1 LVSAQPRLKGFDVMR
16 LTLILALSSALVSPA
31 FAQSV
36 QSPEARAAATEAA
49 MTDAERTTM
58 THGIMAIPLIPG
70 IVVPAD
76 AVLGAGYVPGIPRL
90 NVPAL
95 KESDAS
101 LGVSYVMGMRKD
113 GATAL
118 PSGMAQGATW
128 NTALIRKGGAMIG
141 GEAKAKGFNVLLAG
155 GMNLIREPRGGRT
168 FEYLS
173 EDPLHS
179 GMMAGAAIAGI
190 QSNGIISTIKHFAL
204 NNQETARNFI
214 DVKISEAAARESD
227 LLAFQIGIERGQPGS
242 VMCSYNQV
250 NGRYACDNDWLL
262 NTVLKKDWG
271 YKGFVMSDWGAV
283 PSLTAALNGL
293 DQQSGEQLDP
303 KVFFGKELGDAA
315 AKDPAYKARLAD
327 MNRRIL
333 WAIYASGADKPAA
346 KSAIDFKANGDVAE
360 ATAKEGIVLLRNRGN
375 ALPLAAS
382 AKSVAVIGGYA
393 DSGVMSGAGSS
404 QVHGEGGPSV
414 VVPVGGEGPLAAFF
428 SQQYHR
434 SSPLKAM
441 RARAPGTKF
450 TYRDGRYIADAVL
463 AAKKADVAIVFA
475 TQWMTEGLDQPDLNL
490 PYGQD
495 ALIAAVAEANPNTIV
510 VLETGGP
517 VLMPW
522 LDRTAAVV
530 EAWYPG
536 ARGGEA
542 IASVLYGDT
551 NPSGRL
557 PVTFPASVAQL
568 PFPVLP
574 GSDTLEPDF
583 QGRAKPGETLS
594 VDYNKDGSDVG
605 YRWYART
612 GAKPLFPF
620 GYGLSYT
627 SFAHSGLTLSAGKT
641 ITASFTV
648 KNSGTVTGADVPQLY
663 LVSAA
668 GKPVRRLAAFEKVA
682 LAPGASKKLTL
693 TVDPRI
699 LAKWS
704 NGQWNIAA
712 GLYGFALGTSAEALG
727 PVQIV
732 RQAALSWGP

>member
-1 LVSAQPRLKGFDVMR
+1 MR
-16 LTLILALSSALVSPA
+16 LIALLAVTTVLSTPA
-31 FAQSV
+31 FAAPT

-49 MTDAERTTM
+49 MTDAERTTL
-58 THGIMAIPLIPG
+58 THGIMAMPIIPG
-70 IVVPAD
+70 IVIPAD
-76 AVLGAGYVPGIPRL
+76 AVPGAGYVPGIPRL

-101 LGVSYVMGMRKD
+101 LGVAYVMGTRKD

-118 PSGMAQGATW
+118 PSGMLMGSTW
-128 NTALIRKGGAMIG
+128 NPAIMRAGGAMIG
-141 GEAKAKGFNVLLAG
+141 SEAKAKGFNVLLAG

-168 FEYLS
+168 FEYLG

-179 GMMAGAAIAGI
+179 GVLGGAAIAGI

-204 NNQETARNFI
+204 NNQETARHFI

-242 VMCSYNQV
+242 VMCSYNLV
-250 NGRYACDNDWLL
+250 NAAYACDNDWLL

-271 YKGFVMSDWGAV
+271 WKGFVMSDWGAV
-283 PSLTAALNGL
+283 PSLTAALHGL

-303 KVFFGKELGDAA
+303 KVFFGNDLATAA
-315 AKDPAYKARLAD
+315 ANDPAYKARLVD

-333 WAIYASGADKPAA
+333 WALYSSGADKPAT
-346 KSAIDFKANGDVAE
+346 KTAIDFKANGDVAE

-382 AKSVAVIGGYA
+382 AKKITVIGGYA
-393 DSGVMSGAGSS
+393 DTGVLSGAGSS
-404 QVHGEGGPSV
+404 QVHGEGGPALNLSL
-414 VVPVGGEGPLAAFF
+414 GGDGPFANFI

-434 SSPLKAM
+434 SAPLAALKK
-441 RARAPGTKF
+441 RAPNTKF
-450 TYRDGRYIADAVL
+450 TFRDGRFVSEAVQ
-463 AAKKADVAIVFA
+463 AAKGADVVILFA
-475 TQWMTEGLDQPDLNL
+475 TQWMTEGLDQPDLSL
-490 PYGQD
+490 PSGQD
-495 ALIAAVAEANPNTIV
+495 ALIAAVAQANPNTIV

-517 VLMPW
+517 IVMPW
-522 LDRTAAVV
+522 LDKTAAVV

-557 PVTFPASVAQL
+557 PVTFPVSVSQL

-574 GSDTLEPDF
+574 GSDTLDADF
-583 QGRAKPGETLS
+583 FGRPKPGESLS
-594 VDYNKDGSDVG
+594 VDYNHDGSDVG

-627 SFAHSGLTLSAGKT
+627 SFAHSGLTLAAGKA

-648 KNSGTVTGADVPQLY
+648 KNSGALAGADVPQLY

-668 GKPVRRLAAFEKVA
+668 GKPIRRLAAFDKVA

-693 TVDPRI
+693 TIDPRL
-699 LAKWS
+699 LAKWEG
-704 NGQWNIAA
+704 GQWKVAA
-712 GLYGFALGTSAEALG
+712 GGYGFALGTSAESLG
-727 PVQIV
+727 PVQTIKL
-732 RQAALSWGP
+732 AARSWGP